1 MLSNAHSKQS
11 KKLEK
16 RSKVISTLIFGLLVN
31 FCIFMT
37 LHCFFSVLILQEG
50 KNIISTFETMYG
62 SALDLLDDVLCR
74 AVKVLI
80 VKWPLC
86 NIWWLF
92 GVCLVSSFS
101 KRHLRWLVRK
111 VCRVYIGKNDT
122 QHLLIGAHLLFTLQ
136 TIPVPTV
143 WKRDRI

>member
-1 MLSNAHSKQS
+1 MAFGAKSYRLLLMIFFCFESLLS

-62 SALDLLDDVLCR
+62 SALDLLDDGVCR

-80 VKWPLC
+80 VEWPLC
-86 NIWWLF
+86 NI
-92 GVCLVSSFS
+92 
-101 KRHLRWLVRK
+101 
-111 VCRVYIGKNDT
+111 
-122 QHLLIGAHLLFTLQ
+122 
-136 TIPVPTV
+136 
-143 WKRDRI
+143 